1 MITWQPSSI
10 RQKTFC
16 WAEHWR
22 AREDTATLRCFVPR
36 EHQKPAMSELFV
48 VSNQL
53 GQYWGKKKRWVDGTN
68 ARKVMTLKHQ
78 DEGFN
83 LLVELS
89 SRDVD
94 LRGEVLT
101 VATNDR
107 RVPQVEPSEHLI
119 AEIEET
125 PSEETPSDPEG
136 PSDPEE
142 ADPEEA

>member
-1 MITWQPSSI
+1 
-10 RQKTFC
+10 
-16 WAEHWR
+16 
-22 AREDTATLRCFVPR
+22 
-36 EHQKPAMSELFV
+36 MSKMFV

-107 RVPQVEPSEHLI
+107 GVPQVAPSEHLI
-119 AEIEET
+119 AEI
-125 PSEETPSDPEG
+125 EETPSDPEG

-142 ADPEEA
+142 A